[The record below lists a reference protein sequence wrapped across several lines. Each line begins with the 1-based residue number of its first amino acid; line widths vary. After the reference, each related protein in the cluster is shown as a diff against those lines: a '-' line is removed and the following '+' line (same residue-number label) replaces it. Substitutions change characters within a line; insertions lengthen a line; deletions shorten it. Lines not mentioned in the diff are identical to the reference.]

1 VDQQILNS
9 VVRILV
15 TVSVVL
21 WPCLVMVFLYETT
34 TFSVW
39 VLVFRPV
46 SLTANDPSR
55 PLGPK
60 PLATH

>member
-1 VDQQILNS
+1 
-9 VVRILV
+9 
-15 TVSVVL
+15 
-21 WPCLVMVFLYETT
+21 LVMVFLYETT